1 MCSLIIYLHCAP
13 LEPQFRLEIK
23 MIWNWLLGLFTD
35 ENLFSI
41 NFELLKEIG
50 VDGTSVHDESSTQE
64 VSVANE
70 RSTSNSSPLH
80 HSTLQHLLPDLQS
93 SCFVNNPQFNQP
105 HANQQNPNQ
114 PNQPACNVFD
124 LQEKCREEKLSKFNS
139 NSLPDLLPEEERRRL
154 ALKEIGTKLRHISE
168 SFERSRK
175 K

>member
-50 VDGTSVHDESSTQE
+50 GNGTPVLDESSTDE
-64 VSVANE
+64 SSMVIESL
-70 RSTSNSSPLH
+70 TSNSSPLH
-80 HSTLQHLLPDLQS
+80 HSTPQRNHLLPDLQS
-93 SCFVNNPQFNQP
+93 SCLPKNPQFNQF
-105 HANQQNPNQ
+105 NQKNQ
-114 PNQPACNVFD
+114 SIKPAYKADD
-124 LQEKCREEKLSKFNS
+124 LQEKCKEKLSKLNS
-139 NSLPDLLPEEERRRL
+139 TSLPDLVPEEERRRL
-154 ALKEIGTKLRHISE
+154 ALKEIGIKLRHISE